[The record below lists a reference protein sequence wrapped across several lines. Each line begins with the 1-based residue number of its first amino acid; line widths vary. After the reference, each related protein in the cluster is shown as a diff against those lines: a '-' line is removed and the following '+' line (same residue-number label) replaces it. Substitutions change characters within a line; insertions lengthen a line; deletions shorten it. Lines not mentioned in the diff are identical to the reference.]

1 MVFMPH
7 GEDYQYAVPDIVL
20 GFQGAEIMYH
30 NEVAAACTS
39 EKQVEGGFQSNGIN
53 ITLIINRSAQSSPT
67 NPAVNLSGPQ
77 LDSRIVRI
85 KEEILCGLH

>member
-53 ITLIINRSAQSSPT
+53 IALQ
-67 NPAVNLSGPQ
+67 Q
-77 LDSRIVRI
+77 
-85 KEEILCGLH
+85 